1 MKTSLHSG
9 DPDTNS
15 MSRQV
20 KLNDVV
26 LHPCVDKGAYKAN
39 RELKFKPVDG
49 YPFELLRCSIEPY
62 ISPPINVSALMEYD
76 ERRNTVRI
84 IASFTVRKKLNI
96 QLRPIK
102 DLIIKF
108 PIPSSWSSLFLA
120 DTRFGGKKSVRSTST
135 LRGSFRRKIKS
146 SSCQI
151 QTHLGSAKYEPEH
164 GAIMWRI
171 GNYTRTEMSHD
182 LRCDVQLKPGEW
194 ERGGG
199 WARGSGE

>member
-1 MKTSLHSG
+1 M
-9 DPDTNS
+9 
-15 MSRQV
+15 
-20 KLNDVV
+20 
-26 LHPCVDKGAYKAN
+26 
-39 RELKFKPVDG
+39 DG

-151 QTHLGSAKYEPEH
+151 QTHLGSAKSEPEH

-171 GNYTRTEMSHD
+171 GNYTRTEVSHD

-199 WARGSGE
+199 WVRYFLFDEV